1 MNLKSLEYFLAVA
14 KYNSFSKAAKHLF
27 VTQPTLSRHVA
38 ELEKELKTQLFIRES
53 RRVVLTDAG
62 KICFKEAQ
70 KIVGLVNN
78 MVNKVNDL
86 ESKKRLQLNIG
97 YLTSIQSAIN
107 NPIIDFCNKYSD
119 ININMIGCHSGKML
133 PLFKYGEIDIMIT
146 VKEALRTIHDIEIVK
161 ILKNELLIMVSENH
175 PLAKKNTIK
184 ISELKNEEIIA
195 LNQQF
200 SSAKVNYLLD
210 ENNKFGFKLNIK
222 NYVNDMFTLILLV
235 SSGKGISFISSESL
249 SILNEAKGIK
259 LLPVEDIDI
268 DIDIVL
274 AYDKHNKNP
283 AIKMFI
289 EEMEKKF
296 LS

>member
-1 MNLKSLEYFLAVA
+1 MNLRSLEYFIEVA
-14 KYNSFSKAAKHLF
+14 KQNSFSKAAKNLF

-38 ELEKELKTQLFIRES
+38 DLEKELKAQLFIRES
-53 RRVVLTDAG
+53 KKVVLTDAG

-86 ESKKRLQLNIG
+86 ESKKKLQLNIG

-107 NPIIDFCNKYSD
+107 NPIIEFCNKYSD
-119 ININMIGCHSGKML
+119 ININMIGCHSNKML

-146 VKEALRTIHDIEIVK
+146 VKEALRVIHNIEIIK

-175 PLAKKNTIK
+175 PLAMKKAIK
-184 ISELKNEEIIA
+184 ISELKNEGFIVLDQHISPTA
-195 LNQQF
+195 
-200 SSAKVNYLLD
+200 VNYFLG
-210 ENNKFGFKLNIK
+210 ENNKLGFNLHVSNHVK
-222 NYVNDMFTLILLV
+222 DMFTLILLV
-235 SSGKGISFISSESL
+235 SSGKGISFISSEAL
-249 SILNEAKGIK
+249 PILNEAKGIK

-274 AYDKHNKNP
+274 AYDIYNKNP
-283 AIKMFI
+283 SIKIFI
-289 EEMEKKF
+289 EEMKKKF
-296 LS
+296 LD

>member
-1 MNLKSLEYFLAVA
+1 MNLRSLEYFIEVA
-14 KYNSFSKAAKHLF
+14 KQKSFSKAAKNLF

-38 ELEKELKTQLFIRES
+38 DLEKELKTQLFIRER
-53 RRVVLTDAG
+53 RRVVLTEAG

-70 KIVGLVNN
+70 KIVGLANN

-86 ESKKRLQLNIG
+86 ENKKKLQLNIG
-97 YLTSIQSAIN
+97 YLTPIQSAIN

-119 ININMIGCHSGKML
+119 ININMIGSHSGKMS

-146 VKEALRTIHDIEIVK
+146 VKEALRAMHNIEIIK

-175 PLAKKNTIK
+175 PLAMKKEIK
-184 ISELKNEEIIA
+184 ISDLKDEAFIM
-195 LNQQF
+195 
-200 SSAKVNYLLD
+200 LD
-210 ENNKFGFKLNIK
+210 QHASTTAVDYFLSENNKLGYKLQVGK
-222 NYVNDMFTLILLV
+222 YVKDMFTLILLV

-249 SILNEAKGIK
+249 PVLNEAKGIK
-259 LLPVEDIDI
+259 LLSVEDIDI

-274 AYDKHNKNP
+274 AYDKNNKNQ
-283 AIKMFI
+283 AIKIFV
-289 EEMEKKF
+289 EEMKKKF

>member
-119 ININMIGCHSGKML
+119 ININMIGCHSSKML